1 MVLGARARGGFRARG
16 GARRSDGASGARG
29 QSSDANVRTA
39 KLRCRMQARRRGT
52 EGAYGVGAGKH
63 RAIDAVMAAAMQEA
77 VRHTVRTE
85 QSAAETPAHFRRTDV
100 YIRGEA
106 LMDAVATVPALA
118 ALGKA
123 WRR

>member
-1 MVLGARARGGFRARG
+1 
-16 GARRSDGASGARG
+16 
-29 QSSDANVRTA
+29 
-39 KLRCRMQARRRGT
+39 
-52 EGAYGVGAGKH
+52 
-63 RAIDAVMAAAMQEA
+63 MAAAMQEA

-123 WRR
+123 WRRQKGLERVGRLAHAERARGMPRDSSAHGRAL